1 MLEYGRTG
9 RTARV
14 AGGAAHGIAAIWT
27 LQNLCVLLSQ
37 QVPEFELDFSAVRR
51 NDFSTH
57 AKKGKVA
64 LGLMAAGDMASAGA
78 HMSPAVGLFR
88 SLSGV
93 SPS

>member
-1 MLEYGRTG
+1 MQRDLDLGEPLRF
-9 RTARV
+9 AV
-14 AGGAAHGIAAIWT
+14 H
-27 LQNLCVLLSQ
+27 

>member
-1 MLEYGRTG
+1 M
-9 RTARV
+9 
-14 AGGAAHGIAAIWT
+14 AGGAAHGIWT
-27 LQNLCVLLSQ
+27 LDNLCVLLSQ

>member
-1 MLEYGRTG
+1 M
-9 RTARV
+9 
-14 AGGAAHGIAAIWT
+14 AGGAAHGIWT
-27 LQNLCVLLSQ
+27 LDNLCVLLSQ

-78 HMSPAVGLFR
+78 HMSPAVGLFSQGL
-88 SLSGV
+88 SLLKSLQGMSRDV
-93 SPS
+93 IPVNL

>member
-1 MLEYGRTG
+1 M
-9 RTARV
+9 
-14 AGGAAHGIAAIWT
+14 AGGAAHGIAGIWT

-93 SPS
+93 SPC